1 MNKTVNDMVRE
12 VEEGEGEL
20 MKYYKCEKCWESL
33 AQYKD
38 SDLRNCENS
47 NCELGGLNQAGKEIE
62 EWEVV

>member
-1 MNKTVNDMVRE
+1 M
-12 VEEGEGEL
+12 GEGEL

-62 EWEVV
+62 EWEVA